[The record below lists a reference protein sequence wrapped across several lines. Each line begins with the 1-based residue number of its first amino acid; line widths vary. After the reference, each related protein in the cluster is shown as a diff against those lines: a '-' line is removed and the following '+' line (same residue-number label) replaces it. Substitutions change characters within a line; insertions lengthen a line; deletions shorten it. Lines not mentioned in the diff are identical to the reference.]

1 MTSMEPL
8 QPRDTTPLF
17 QPLLGEL
24 IALLRSLE
32 PDMWDRRTVA
42 PRWRVRDV
50 AAHLLDGD
58 LRKLAICRD
67 GHAAPVDGPITSER
81 DIARLVNTLNDG
93 GVQYGLR
100 LSERLLVDLLELAGN
115 WIVDY
120 FSALPLSGPAIFAV
134 SWAGEAQSENWMDLG
149 REYTER
155 FHHQMQIRDAVGR
168 PLLLEPRW
176 MEPLIEFSI
185 RALPRAYEAVDAPDG
200 TAITLAVRGETHGD
214 WTMLRVGHTWQLRRG
229 RPGASAA
236 VVTCATDDV
245 WRLFYNALS
254 AEAIAERA
262 RVDGDRSLTA
272 PLLAARSVI
281 L

>member
-1 MTSMEPL
+1 
-8 QPRDTTPLF
+8 LF

-24 IALLRSLE
+24 IALLRSLD
-32 PDMWDRRTVA
+32 PDMWNRRTVA

-50 AAHLLDGD
+50 ATHLLDGD

-67 GHAAPVDGPITSER
+67 GHAVPSDGPIASDR
-81 DIARLVNTLNDG
+81 DIARLVNALNDG

-100 LSERLLVDLLELAGN
+100 LSEQLLVDLLGITGR

-120 FSALPLSGPAIFAV
+120 FSALPPSGPAVFAV

-168 PLLLEPRW
+168 PRLLDPVW

-185 RALPRAYEAVDAPDG
+185 RALPRTYEAVDAPDG
-200 TAITLAVRGETHGD
+200 TAITLAVRGETQGD
-214 WTMLRVGHTWQLRRG
+214 WSLLRAEQTWQLRRG
-229 RPGASAA
+229 RPDTPAT
-236 VVTCATDDV
+236 VVTVAADDV

-254 AEAIAERA
+254 AAAIAERVK
-262 RVDGDRSLTA
+262 VDGDRSLA
-272 PLLAARSVI
+272 VSLLTARSVI

>member
-1 MTSMEPL
+1 MEPL
-8 QPRDTTPLF
+8 EPRDTRPLF

-24 IALLRSLE
+24 IALLRSLD
-32 PDMWDRRTVA
+32 PDMWNRRTVA

-67 GHAAPVDGPITSER
+67 GHFPPADGPISSER
-81 DIARLVNTLNDG
+81 DIARLVNALNEG
-93 GVQYGLR
+93 GVHYGQR
-100 LSERLLVDLLELAGN
+100 LSDRLLVDLLELTGS

-120 FSALPLSGPAIFAV
+120 FSALPLSGPAVFAV
-134 SWAGEAQSENWMDLG
+134 SWAGETQSENWMDLG

-155 FHHQMQIRDAVGR
+155 FHHQMQIRDGVGR
-168 PLLLEPRW
+168 PRLLDPAW

-185 RALPRAYEAVDAPDG
+185 RVLPRTYEAVDAPDG
-200 TAITLAVRGETHGD
+200 TAITLAVRGETQGD
-214 WTMLRVGHTWQLRRG
+214 WSLLRAQRAWQLRRG
-229 RPGASAA
+229 RPDAPATIVTIAA
-236 VVTCATDDV
+236 DDV

-254 AEAIAERA
+254 AEAIAGRVS
-262 RVDGDRSLTA
+262 VDGDPSLTA